1 MWPFAISLAICAFCA
16 TAVCS
21 LQQESKYNQ
30 HAHHKLLEDLHGK
43 GHERFC
49 ALSHPDMAEEI
60 LNHPFLV
67 NPQTYQTKT
76 SQGRG
81 LSSFVPIKEAHENG
95 DTAPIR
101 ITVTYE
107 ALNGH
112 DEGQCMEGKATS
124 RWY

>member
-1 MWPFAISLAICAFCA
+1 M
-16 TAVCS
+16 AVYVGLCWS
-21 LQQESKYNQ
+21 SVAVAYLQHEKKTTN
-30 HAHHKLLEDLHGK
+30 AHPHHRFLDHYHGK
-43 GHERFC
+43 GHEHVC
-49 ALSHPDMAEEI
+49 GLSHPDMAEEI

-76 SQGRG
+76 VQGRG

-112 DEGQCMEGKATS
+112 DEGQCMEGKAKRS
-124 RWY
+124 LVFYQ